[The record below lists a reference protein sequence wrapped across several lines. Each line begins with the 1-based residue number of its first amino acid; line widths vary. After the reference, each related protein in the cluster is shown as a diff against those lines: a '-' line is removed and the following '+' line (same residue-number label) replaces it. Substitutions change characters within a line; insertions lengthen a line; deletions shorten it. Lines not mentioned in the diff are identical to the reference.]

1 LSLGVSSGGHANS
14 AQSEA
19 TVKNGTITGI
29 LDRASRGDQHAASEL
44 LPLVYRELRQLA
56 SGYLTAER
64 GNHTLQPTALVHEAY
79 IRLIGRNGDWK
90 NRAHFLAA
98 SATAMRRVLV
108 DHARGRRAA
117 KRGGGATHVSLH
129 SGIGDIDRQDVQVL
143 ELNELLEQLA
153 NLSERMAKIV
163 ELRFFAGMT
172 IPETAEVLGVCT
184 TVVDDDWAVA
194 RAWLASQIRKD
205 AES

>member
-1 LSLGVSSGGHANS
+1 MRD
-14 AQSEA
+14 
-19 TVKNGTITGI
+19 GTITAI
-29 LDRASRGDQHAASEL
+29 LNRARHGDHDAVSEL

-56 SGYLTAER
+56 SGYLAAER

-79 IRLIGRNGDWK
+79 IRLIGRDGGWK

-117 KRGGGATHVSLH
+117 KRGGDATHVSFD
-129 SGIGDIDRQDVQVL
+129 SRIGDIVRQDVQVL
-143 ELNELLEQLA
+143 DLNELLEQLGK
-153 NLSERMAKIV
+153 LSERMAKIV

-172 IPETAEVLGVCT
+172 IPETAEALGVCT
-184 TVVDDDWAVA
+184 TVVDDDWAMA
-194 RAWLASQIRKD
+194 RAWLASRIRKD
-205 AES
+205 ADSS